1 MCLIKIFYTKIVQI
15 LMLWLYTKLNYYI
28 FEIICMFVGHLLHFI
43 NPKYVIINNSYFLK
57 ICICN
62 SWRRSCFFQ
71 SRQFWQHCFCQWSLK
86 NYCFKEYSTF
96 LDYPFICFIGKITP
110 FLDPPLCHHLTDC
123 HLIILLQQTLISR
136 ELVSRALFVKLCFL
150 LLQDH
155 NTFI

>member
-62 SWRRSCFFQ
+62 SWRRSCFFKCG
-71 SRQFWQHCFCQWSLK
+71 QFWQHCFCQWSLK

-96 LDYPFICFIGKITP
+96 LDYLFICFHRQNNPLRGSTTVSSSDRLSPDHSTATNTNITWTSITCALCKIM
-110 FLDPPLCHHLTDC
+110 F
-123 HLIILLQQTLISR
+123 
-136 ELVSRALFVKLCFL
+136 FV
-150 LLQDH
+150 
-155 NTFI
+155 IARP